1 VSWNHPDD
9 VPITVSR
16 RAYALRDVKLSQNQ
30 YAAVAA
36 DVYED
41 VRDDVFRET
50 VERAREIL
58 PESYYN
64 TDRETAAITA
74 AADLLGLPRDYVRDI
89 VDVFAREAGRLA
101 RERRTGREERV
112 LTRENT
118 YELAAWIG
126 GRVAG
131 GANELVAWGTRDNTI
146 YASPGDTIVKH
157 PEGPTFIKQGGRA

>member
-1 VSWNHPDD
+1 MAWTNPDD
-9 VPITVSR
+9 VPTHITK
-16 RAYALRDVKLSQNQ
+16 RAYALPDAQVSQND
-30 YAAVAA
+30 YAAVTA
-36 DVYED
+36 DVYGA

-74 AADLLGLPRDYVRDI
+74 AADLLGLPRDYVMDI